1 MRKTFALFALAL
13 ASITAAAVAFV
24 LRSPKPAVPPASHA
38 SDPVSAGAM
47 HLSAQLDHRYL
58 SEQGGGKAYLQ
69 IDLGDDAEGGARH
82 HVPVNAVLILDRS
95 GSMQGQKL
103 DRARD
108 AARALVTA
116 LGEGDCFSLIEF
128 SSQARVALPSTL
140 VSAATRETALA
151 AIDRLSAM
159 GGTNMSSAFDV
170 AAGQLAAGRAQGR
183 IDKVFLA
190 SDGQA
195 NEGVFERSSLLQI
208 AARDFGGATLSTFGL
223 GEDYDEDFM
232 NALAAS
238 SGGRARYI
246 ASPEVLAEAFR
257 EELSRAA
264 TVVARNVRLRV
275 NGVAGASIESVL
287 GYEVS
292 DGWVRLPD
300 FAAGEARRVLVK
312 LALPQG
318 HGETDLAAVELSFD
332 DAVGEPRHAQASA
345 HAVFTADAKD
355 LRQPAGPAAAYGAK
369 AEMAALAFKAASLRE
384 SGNQNEAHDQMLR
397 LQSVAK
403 IAAAAAPAEADS
415 LAGEE
420 ESYERDVAAIDRAGG
435 AASKRLKE
443 KTFNAA
449 RAPLAGW

>member
-1 MRKTFALFALAL
+1 
-13 ASITAAAVAFV
+13 
-24 LRSPKPAVPPASHA
+24 
-38 SDPVSAGAM
+38 
-47 HLSAQLDHRYL
+47 
-58 SEQGGGKAYLQ
+58 
-69 IDLGDDAEGGARH
+69 
-82 HVPVNAVLILDRS
+82 
-95 GSMQGQKL
+95 
-103 DRARD
+103 
-108 AARALVTA
+108 
-116 LGEGDCFSLIEF
+116 
-128 SSQARVALPSTL
+128 
-140 VSAATRETALA
+140 
-151 AIDRLSAM
+151 
-159 GGTNMSSAFDV
+159 
-170 AAGQLAAGRAQGR
+170 
-183 IDKVFLA
+183 
-190 SDGQA
+190 
-195 NEGVFERSSLLQI
+195 
-208 AARDFGGATLSTFGL
+208 
-223 GEDYDEDFM
+223 M

-415 LAGEE
+415 LAGEDD
-420 ESYERDVAAIDRAGG
+420 SYERDVAAIDRAGG